1 MRIRRHRIYVRFG
14 FMFMFDCNLNTL
26 QRIMFVA
33 LTCFVNVCKKKI
45 SCMFNVWDVRGFM
58 SVFLICCY
66 CFCSLFG
73 YFFNVVLMLLSC
85 FFSLLTAPA
94 LGTTSRWLR
103 KRFLSTQNYYTFCGS
118 IARSTISLSPIES
131 GLFCT
136 FNRADTPQAIIKT
149 YRAPNTKWLIGERSK

>member
-45 SCMFNVWDVRGFM
+45 SFMFNVWDVRGFM

-94 LGTTSRWLR
+94 TWHYLETIEKAFSQHPKLLI
-103 KRFLSTQNYYTFCGS
+103 RFVDQLHDPPSPSLPLSQAYFALS
-118 IARSTISLSPIES
+118 IGPTHHRP
-131 GLFCT
+131 
-136 FNRADTPQAIIKT
+136 
-149 YRAPNTKWLIGERSK
+149 

>member
-45 SCMFNVWDVRGFM
+45 SFMFNVWDVRGFM

-94 LGTTSRWLR
+94 TWHYLETIEKAFSQHPKLLYVLWINCAIHHLPLSHWVRLILHFQSGRHTTGH
-103 KRFLSTQNYYTFCGS
+103 N
-118 IARSTISLSPIES
+118 
-131 GLFCT
+131 
-136 FNRADTPQAIIKT
+136 
-149 YRAPNTKWLIGERSK
+149 